1 MQRALLR
8 VRKKGSKKERWVGG
22 EEREGEDL
30 SSVRHSRLEF
40 LHERNDIYLY
50 IYGIRRVSNRGTEE

>member
-40 LHERNDIYLY
+40 LHEKKRYLF
-50 IYGIRRVSNRGTEE
+50 IYGVRRVSNRGTEE